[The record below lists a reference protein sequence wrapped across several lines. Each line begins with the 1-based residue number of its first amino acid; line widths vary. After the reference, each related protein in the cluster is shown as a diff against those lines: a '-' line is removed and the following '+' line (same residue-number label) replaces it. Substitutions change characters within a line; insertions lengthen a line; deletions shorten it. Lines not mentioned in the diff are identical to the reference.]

1 MLICR
6 CALGAAVATAATLMM
21 AAGVAAAP
29 VKCTKVAGYVI
40 DPDPKG
46 VNVRSAP
53 SLKAKRIGVIPKQ
66 KRGTVVDIQA
76 SDMGWL
82 QITRA
87 ENMEGKVTFK
97 GPGWVHASRLGVSL
111 QERHKRGTPLYK
123 RAASD
128 AGTVRWFSGP
138 GDNWQATLIS
148 CAGGWLKVRIKRH
161 VGWLAPNNQC
171 GLPWTTC
178 P

>member
-1 MLICR
+1 MLTCGR
-6 CALGAAVATAATLMM
+6 AFGAAFAAITASMMATAA
-21 AAGVAAAP
+21 AAAP

-40 DPDPKG
+40 DPDPNG

-53 SLKAKRIGVIPKQ
+53 SLKARRIGVIPKQ

-76 SDMGWL
+76 SDQGWL
-82 QITRA
+82 QITRG

-97 GPGWVHASRLGVSL
+97 GLGWVHASRLGVSL

-128 AGTVRWFSGP
+128 SRAVRWFAGP
-138 GDNWQATLIS
+138 GDNWQATLIA